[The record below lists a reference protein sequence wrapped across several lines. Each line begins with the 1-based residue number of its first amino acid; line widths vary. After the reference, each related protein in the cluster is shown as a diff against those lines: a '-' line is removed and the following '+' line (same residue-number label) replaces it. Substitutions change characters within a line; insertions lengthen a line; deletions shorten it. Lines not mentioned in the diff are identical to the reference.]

1 MIRHFDDVPW
11 VSLER
16 GDLCCERQRLCSTT
30 GAPRAALSRYRIAPG
45 RRPMPLHVHADEEE
59 IFYVLAG
66 SGLSWQDDATHEIA
80 AGDLLVHRAQAEAH
94 TLVAGPDGLEVLAF
108 SSGSPTGLTT
118 LPRAGVTWTGA
129 RWLPPDAPHPFAAEP
144 PAGELPPLRERPSTI
159 VALDDVRQ
167 RGATRRHGR
176 VQRGRRD
183 LGTAAGSVLSGLQH
197 VEVAPGMYSSTR
209 HCHSLEDEIFVVLGG
224 DGEVLLGED
233 ATPVRAGTVVYRPRA
248 TGVAHTFRAG
258 DGGLTLLAYGTR
270 EPNDMCWYPDSAKL
284 FFGGAGVIARVE
296 PLDYWDGEP

>member
-1 MIRHFDDVPW
+1 MIRHWDDAAW
-11 VSLER
+11 VSIEH

-45 RRPMPLHVHADEEE
+45 HRPMPQHVHADEEE

-66 SGLSWQDDATHEIA
+66 SGLSWQDDATYEIA

-108 SSGSPTGLTT
+108 SSGSPTALTT

-129 RWLPPDAPHPFAAEP
+129 RWLPPGAPHPFEAVP
-144 PAGELPPLRERPSTI
+144 PAGELPPLRDRPPTI
-159 VALDDVRQ
+159 VAVEDVRQ

-183 LGTAAGSVLSGLQH
+183 LASAAGSVLSGLQH
-197 VEVAPGMYSSTR
+197 IEVAPCMYSSTR
-209 HCHSLEDEIFVVLGG
+209 HCHSLEDEIFVVLDG
-224 DGEVLLGED
+224 DGEVVLGEE
-233 ATPVRAGTVVYRPRA
+233 ATAVRAGTIVYRPRG

-270 EPNDMCWYPDSAKL
+270 QPGDLCWYPDSQKIL
-284 FFGGAGVIARVE
+284 FEGLDVIARVT
-296 PLDYWDGEP
+296 PLDYWDGEL